1 MGLTD
6 DLSEGVATIA
16 REVQKAIEQGK
27 GKVEQLQLERRMD
40 AAARKLGY
48 LELDRSRGRAVDET
62 VRQDL
67 LQQLATLEDQLVA
80 VQNAK
85 KAAEEQ
91 AAAATAPADVATA
104 PADATTAPADATTA
118 PEYTAAP
125 DTTEATPEPPAVA
138 GV

>member
-16 REVQKAIEQGK
+16 REVQKAIGQGK
-27 GKVEQLQLERRMD
+27 GKVEELQLERRMD
-40 AAARKLGY
+40 GIARKLGY

-67 LQQLATLEDQLVA
+67 LQQLVTLEDQLVA
-80 VQNAK
+80 AQNAK

-91 AAAATAPADVATA
+91 AAAPTDAAAPEDA
-104 PADATTAPADATTA
+104 ATTAPPDATTA
-118 PEYTAAP
+118 PEYAAAP
-125 DTTEATPEPPAVA
+125 DATEATAEPPAGA

>member
-1 MGLTD
+1 MGITD

-27 GKVEQLQLERRMD
+27 GKVEELQLERRMD
-40 AAARKLGY
+40 GVARKLGY

-80 VQNAK
+80 AQNAK

-91 AAAATAPADVATA
+91 ATAPAAAAAPPDAASTEADFASATESA
-104 PADATTAPADATTA
+104 
-118 PEYTAAP
+118 AAP
-125 DTTEATPEPPAVA
+125 DATEATAEPPAGA
-138 GV
+138 GA

>member
-1 MGLTD
+1 VGLTD

-27 GKVEQLQLERRMD
+27 GKVEELQLERRMD

-85 KAAEEQ
+85 KTAEEQ
-91 AAAATAPADVATA
+91 ATAPTTATAPPDAASAEADVAAAT
-104 PADATTAPADATTA
+104 
-118 PEYTAAP
+118 EYVAAP
-125 DTTEATPEPPAVA
+125 DATEATAEPPAGA
-138 GV
+138 GA